1 MSGLSSVEKATLRS
15 LLGSFYTEHSE
26 AGQLRPMFALFDRN
40 HDGKISRAEL
50 AVTMRALRPGVTDS
64 RIDSMMDQAD
74 VNGDGTLDLREFISA
89 MQRAKA

>member
-1 MSGLSSVEKATLRS
+1 
-15 LLGSFYTEHSE
+15 
-26 AGQLRPMFALFDRN
+26 MFALFDRN